1 MDNRTR
7 HEIDNTKKP
16 GMVLCEYNHIYNQCK
31 IDKEK
36 RLAEI
41 LRGKLNGKVSLIINC
56 MLDICN
62 KSARDVTY
70 YVRK

>member
-36 RLAEI
+36 KTRRNFTWKIEWKGTLNS
-41 LRGKLNGKVSLIINC
+41 KLY
-56 MLDICN
+56 
-62 KSARDVTY
+62 A
-70 YVRK
+70 